1 MDEKEITAQNIRIND
16 IIKVLP
22 GEIIPGDGVIIKG
35 ESSINQAAL
44 TGESLPVDKTV
55 GDEVYSGTINLYGSI
70 IIKQQKMEKTVR
82 QPINK
87 IN

>member
-1 MDEKEITAQNIRIND
+1 MWMKKEIAAQNIRIND

-70 IIKQQKMEKTVR
+70 IIKATKMEKTV
-82 QPINK
+82 Q
-87 IN
+87 